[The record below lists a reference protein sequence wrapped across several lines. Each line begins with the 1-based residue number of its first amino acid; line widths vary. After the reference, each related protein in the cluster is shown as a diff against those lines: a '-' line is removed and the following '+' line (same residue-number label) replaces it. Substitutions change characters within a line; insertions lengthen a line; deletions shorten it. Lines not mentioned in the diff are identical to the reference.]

1 MPRPE
6 DRPPGSRAATWGLAR
21 ALPAVLATAAAAA
34 LGGCERGLC
43 PAAAFEVDILV
54 RLSEEWPATG
64 DVLVTVDC
72 PSSESEECGFLRGP
86 VTDDAEPFTT
96 ISTVLR
102 PPEIDVLVV
111 DAATGHEVAHHVLPV
126 EYVPIGPQNRC
137 GRGRAS
143 AEVTVP
149 YDPPETAGGTA
160 PGGSAPGS

>member
-1 MPRPE
+1 MTRPE
-6 DRPPGSRAATWGLAR
+6 DRPPGSRAATWGRARSLA
-21 ALPAVLATAAAAA
+21 ASLAAVSAAA

-64 DVLVTVDC
+64 DRLVTVGC
-72 PSSESEECGFLRGP
+72 PESEECGFLRGP
-86 VTDDAEPFTT
+86 VTDDAVPFTT

-111 DAATGHEVAHHVLPV
+111 DAATGREVAHHVLPV